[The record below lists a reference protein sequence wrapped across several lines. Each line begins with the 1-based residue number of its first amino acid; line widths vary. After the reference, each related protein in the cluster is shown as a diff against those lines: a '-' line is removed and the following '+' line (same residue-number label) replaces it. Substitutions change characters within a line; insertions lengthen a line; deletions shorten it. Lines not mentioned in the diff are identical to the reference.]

1 MPQSAFYTI
10 VRPRAVEVSMS
21 GSCCDL
27 IQLLLI
33 ILHQMLADFKLN
45 RLGEFVPLFV
55 FVLETA
61 CLSGANNLQD
71 FFIESSH

>member
-10 VRPRAVEVSMS
+10 VGLRAVEVSMS
-21 GSCCDL
+21 DSCCDL

-33 ILHQMLADFKLN
+33 TLHQMLEDFKRD

-61 CLSGANNLQD
+61 SLSRANNLQD
-71 FFIESSH
+71 FS

>member
-10 VRPRAVEVSMS
+10 VGLRAVEVSVS

-33 ILHQMLADFKLN
+33 ILHQMLEDFKHD
-45 RLGEFVPLFV
+45 RVREFVPV
-55 FVLETA
+55 
-61 CLSGANNLQD
+61 CLCS
-71 FFIESSH
+71 

>member
-10 VRPRAVEVSMS
+10 LGLRAVEVSMS

-33 ILHQMLADFKLN
+33 FLHQMLDDFKHD
-45 RLGEFVPLFV
+45 RLGEFGPLFV
-55 FVLETA
+55 FVLEAA
-61 CLSGANNLQD
+61 CLSGANDLQE

>member
-10 VRPRAVEVSMS
+10 VGSRAVEVSMS

-33 ILHQMLADFKLN
+33 ILHQMQADFKLD

-55 FVLETA
+55 FFLETA
-61 CLSGANNLQD
+61 
-71 FFIESSH
+71 